1 MAAAEFSAIL
11 DRLEAL
17 YNAKGLEIV
26 TTSGHRAVVQING
39 NSEDVVPWIVAEGR
53 DLLRRL
59 AQGEALD
66 PADTAKAHRELQG
79 AGE

>member
-1 MAAAEFSAIL
+1 MAAEPFAVIL

-17 YNAKGLEIV
+17 YNERGLRIV
-26 TTSGHRAVVQING
+26 TTSGLREAIQLNG
-39 NSEDVVPWIVAEGR
+39 SVDATIPWLVHEGR

-59 AQGEALD
+59 ANGEALD
-66 PADTAKAHRELQG
+66 PADAGKAHRTLQG